1 MKVFVTVGTSSFDS
15 LFRRVDE
22 ILNSRIEMEAI
33 GQIGTGRYKPN
44 NFSKIFRFTK
54 NIRKYYEWADFV
66 ISHGGAGTIYDI
78 LRFNKK
84 AIVIPNRMAVE
95 EHQVELV
102 TELHKLGYIM
112 KGDLERLP
120 EQIELCLKYEFK
132 PYTVNPGGRI
142 YSTINEYI
150 RSITG

>member
-1 MKVFVTVGTSSFDS
+1 MKIFVTVGTSSFDS

-22 ILNSRIEMEAI
+22 ILNSRSDLEAI
-33 GQIGTGRYKPN
+33 GQIGVGKYKPN
-44 NFSKIFRFTK
+44 NFSKIFRFTRR
-54 NIRKYYEWADFV
+54 IREYYEWADLV

-84 AIVIPNRMAVE
+84 AVVIPNKMAVE

-102 TELHKLGYIM
+102 TELHRLGYIM

-120 EQIELCLKYEFK
+120 EQIDACLKYEFK
-132 PYTVNPGGRI
+132 PYTIKSGGRI
-142 YSTINEYI
+142 YSIIDEYI
-150 RSITG
+150 RSIIG